1 MPNKPEIFYIFNPQ
15 TGLFWNNK
23 SGWGACDSPSSWATQ
38 FTAEEKA
45 KFTAPLHG
53 EWIEAKEF
61 RELMLGA
68 ELYNDLTDA
77 ADGGGAISVDELQ
90 ASTLIAMLQSGEYR
104 DRVRLVWDAK
114 FA

>member
-1 MPNKPEIFYIFNPQ
+1 MPNDKDTYYIFNPQ

-23 SGWGACDSPSSWATQ
+23 SGWGACDSPNTWATE
-38 FTAEEKA
+38 FSAEDTK
-45 KFTAPLHG
+45 KFVLPLHG

-61 RELMLGA
+61 HELLQGA

-90 ASTLIAMLQSGEYR
+90 ASTLIAMLQSREYC